1 MGGPDQMWS
10 STVLTR
16 PGRAVLS
23 LTIAATLG
31 ALGGCSGEDPAP
43 TTSTAAGATASASP
57 SESPSQETPSIADS
71 FRALRTA
78 ALSAESARIEGTL
91 QRQGK
96 SLGLEVEG
104 TADGTNQ
111 QLFLTVQGG
120 GRPEVLT
127 VGNDYWLGG
136 DEAFWVEQTGDPAA
150 GKSMVGRYVPIGKAD
165 AEELG
170 SFTLRS
176 ILTQKLSEPAFSAM
190 ETSSD
195 AVRTD
200 EVDGS
205 PTYVLDGGDG
215 AQLWVAADG
224 SATLLRL
231 VGSSDAPADLAFS
244 LWDRAQTFTPPP
256 PSSVV
261 DEG

>member
-1 MGGPDQMWS
+1 MGAPDQMWS

-16 PGRAVLS
+16 AGRAVLG
-23 LTIAATLG
+23 LTIATTLG
-31 ALGGCSGEDPAP
+31 ALGACSGEAPAP
-43 TTSTAAGATASASP
+43 APSTAGAATASPGP
-57 SESPSQETPSIADS
+57 SESPSQEAPSIADT
-71 FRALRTA
+71 FRAVRTA

-96 SLGLEVEG
+96 PLGLEVEG
-104 TADGTNQ
+104 AADGSNQ
-111 QLFLTVQGG
+111 QLFLTVQDG

-127 VGNDYWLGG
+127 VGEDYWLGG
-136 DEAFWVEQTGDPAA
+136 DEAFWAEQTGDPAA
-150 GKSMVGRYVPIGKAD
+150 GKSMVGTYVPIGKAD

-176 ILTQKLSEPAFSAM
+176 ILTQKFAEPAFSAM
-190 ETSSD
+190 ETSTD

-200 EVDGS
+200 EVGGS
-205 PTYVLDGGDG
+205 PAYVLDGAGG

-231 VGSSDAPADLAFS
+231 VGSSDDPADLAFS

-261 DEG
+261 EEG

>member
-1 MGGPDQMWS
+1 MGAPDQMWS

-16 PGRAVLS
+16 AGRAVLG
-23 LTIAATLG
+23 LTIATTLG
-31 ALGGCSGEDPAP
+31 ALGACSGDTPAP
-43 TTSTAAGATASASP
+43 VPSTAGAATASPGP
-57 SESPSQETPSIADS
+57 SAV
-71 FRALRTA
+71 RTA

-96 SLGLEVEG
+96 PLGLEVEG
-104 TADGTNQ
+104 AADGSNQ
-111 QLFLTVQGG
+111 QLFLTVQDG

-127 VGNDYWLGG
+127 VGEDYWLGG
-136 DEAFWVEQTGDPAA
+136 DEAFWAEQTGDPAA
-150 GKSMVGRYVPIGKAD
+150 GKSMVGTYVPIGKAD

-176 ILTQKLSEPAFSAM
+176 ILTQKFSEPAFSAM
-190 ETSSD
+190 ETSTD

-200 EVDGS
+200 EVGGS
-205 PTYVLDGGDG
+205 PAYVLDGAGG

-231 VGSSDAPADLAFS
+231 VGSSDDPADLAFS

-261 DEG
+261 EEG